1 MTATSQSATAASA
14 RFTVTALDLV
24 AADPAARLLAIDT
37 SGGTTVAVSTG
48 AVAWQARSADPLAH
62 AEVIGE
68 MIAACLTAAGVRA
81 QEITGVVM
89 GTGPGSFTG
98 LRVGMAAAQ
107 GFAAVRGV
115 PLLPLVS
122 HEAVALRAARGSCA
136 VAGVGAAVTAAAAT
150 AEASVLQVRI
160 VQDARRREFFVSSY
174 EIAADWA
181 VTATLPRLVSS
192 PEVVP
197 QADFVTV
204 ATDITEPE
212 VWAGDLLQLAA
223 LRVAQGLPF
232 AAAEPVYLRDPDVR
246 QPAGTQF
253 TGAPVGTSAGAFVGT
268 QPAAEQP
275 AGVKTAAEQPVG
287 SQPTGIQSPG
297 TQR

>member
-122 HEAVALRAARGSCA
+122 HEAVALLAARGSGA
-136 VAGVGAAVTAAAAT
+136 AGVAK
-150 AEASVLQVRI
+150 VRI

-174 EIAADWA
+174 EITADWA

-197 QADFVTV
+197 QAGFVTV

>member
-68 MIAACLTAAGVRA
+68 MIAACLIAAGVRA

-136 VAGVGAAVTAAAAT
+136 AGVA
-150 AEASVLQVRI
+150 QVRI

-197 QADFVTV
+197 QAGFVTV